1 MDFSYI
7 TEVDDLKAALGTLT
21 GGPLALDTETYALSE
36 WGAKGSAL
44 DCHTGG
50 IALIILLERQQP
62 KPLVID
68 YFILK
73 ESPHISEVN
82 QLLIDTLNN
91 AEYLIGAN
99 LKFDLKFLRK
109 ELGVW
114 FKKLFDV
121 VMASKLIG
129 NATGSKVSR
138 QLGHGYADI
147 CRELLNVHVT
157 GKKDLRVSSW
167 GIGIEGRTLESEW
180 WLEKVTYA
188 ANDVRHLF
196 PIMDIQRKVLTDPLP
211 HTPLLETNNYVE
223 HTGSWGLAMQET
235 MDLEME
241 VVPVIAQME
250 YNGIPVGE
258 NTMGYFQ
265 QAIKDRLLEVGAE
278 LSIELDLDPP
288 MKNPVTRKLEPSP
301 KAMSILRSAQGLPK
315 LINRGLGLKKI
326 TTGQAQVL
334 ERLLDVI
341 DALSQFEGD
350 EQEAAAEIFI
360 DQDEAELYDELL
372 SLEDSVL
379 SDLTPV
385 VRSILEYKKL
395 TKQDG
400 MDLRNFINPATKR
413 IHASYDQL
421 GAATGRLACIAKGQ
435 KVATVNG
442 PVSIE
447 ELKVGDRVYCY
458 TNEPRITTRPV
469 TNLFNNG
476 IREVIEV
483 KLHYANNSL
492 ICTADHKI
500 MLHNGDWVQAKDLK
514 QGQQLVTGNSVSKT
528 TILNDAVEVYDIEV
542 ADCHNYIV
550 AGICVSNC
558 RTPNLQQQSGRL
570 QIPVTMP
577 RHLLLT

>member
-1 MDFSYI
+1 MTSFNYI
-7 TEVDDLKAALGTLT
+7 TQVNELEAALGTLT
-21 GGPLALDTETYALSE
+21 GGPLALDTETYALPE
-36 WGAKGSAL
+36 WGAQGSAL

-50 IALIILLERQQP
+50 IALIILLERDQSN
-62 KPLVID
+62 PLVID
-68 YFILK
+68 YFLLREHQSI
-73 ESPHISEVN
+73 VN
-82 QLLIDTLNN
+82 ELLIDSLGRS
-91 AEYLIGAN
+91 EFLIGAN

-114 FKKLFDV
+114 FKRVFDV

-167 GIGIEGRTLESEW
+167 GIGAEGRTLESEW

-196 PIMDIQRKVLTDPLP
+196 PIMDIQRKTLTDPLP
-211 HTPLLETNNYVE
+211 HTPLLETNNYVQ
-223 HTGSWGLAMQET
+223 HSGNWGLDMQDT
-235 MDLEME
+235 LDLEME

-265 QAIKDRLLEVGAE
+265 RAIKERLLEVGAE
-278 LSIELDLDPP
+278 LSLELNLDPP
-288 MKNPVTRKLEPSP
+288 MKNPITRKLEPSP
-301 KAMSILRSAQGLPK
+301 KAMSILRSATGLPK
-315 LINRGLGLKKI
+315 LINIGLGLQKI

-341 DALSQFEGD
+341 DALSQFEGED
-350 EQEAAAEIFI
+350 MQDAAADIFI
-360 DQDEAELYDELL
+360 DQEEAELYDELL
-372 SLEDSVL
+372 ELEDSL
-379 SDLTPV
+379 LDHITPV
-385 VRSILEYKKL
+385 VRAILEYKKL

-421 GAATGRLACIAKGQ
+421 GAATGRLACR
-435 KVATVNG
+435 
-442 PVSIE
+442 S
-447 ELKVGDRVYCY
+447 
-458 TNEPRITTRPV
+458 
-469 TNLFNNG
+469 
-476 IREVIEV
+476 
-483 KLHYANNSL
+483 
-492 ICTADHKI
+492 
-500 MLHNGDWVQAKDLK
+500 
-514 QGQQLVTGNSVSKT
+514 
-528 TILNDAVEVYDIEV
+528 
-542 ADCHNYIV
+542 
-550 AGICVSNC
+550 
-558 RTPNLQQQSGRL
+558 PNLQQQSGRL